1 MNLQPIILAWRNLM
15 RHKSFTFINLL
26 GLSIGITCCLAI
38 TIFIRYETSFDTY
51 HQKASRTYRVVEN
64 FKSAEEVL
72 HWNTTAYP
80 LAEALRNDFKE
91 IPLITQASG
100 PLHRLFK
107 IEDEQGNV
115 ARYEEDHVLMVDPFY
130 PQVFDFTWLAGNP
143 ETALTQ
149 PNSAVL
155 TESVALKYFGAAA
168 HEKQSILGKHI
179 LLENKDELTVTGLIA
194 DAPPNTSLQYS
205 LLIPYEFFKKNN
217 PYSANNW
224 SGNYQGTTFV
234 TLQEGQSIQ
243 DLEQRIDGWKKKYLK
258 PEDDRRITYA
268 LQPITEAHNDVVY
281 GAGPGSYTM
290 PQKFIYAAT
299 GIAFFILLIACVNF
313 INLATAQ
320 AANRAKEVG
329 IRKVMGSSRFG
340 LVTQF
345 LRENLL
351 LLGLTLTASLALTQ
365 MTLGY
370 INQTLAIINLHLAMD
385 AQALLTAMVIGVVV
399 MVLACVYPA
408 VVMASYR
415 PIEALKR
422 KFSSGSEQGITFRRV
437 LIVFQFAI
445 VQLFIIGTIVVAAQM
460 KYFKTKDLGF
470 STDDAIVI
478 TYLHDHEHAETLR
491 QQWLTHPAIADVS
504 FSSSSPQ
511 ASSQYRYGTSF
522 RLPAQPVE
530 EGQEA
535 EMKGADLNY
544 LSFYKLTLLAGR
556 NFTTVEDNLKE
567 FIVNEKLITAL
578 HWTPEQAVGQRLTI
592 NEGEGTIVGVVKDFH
607 NESLQEEI
615 SPCVLINWKPF
626 LELAS
631 IKIAKGQNMEEALAF
646 IEKTWKA
653 GSPDGIYSYVFLDDA
668 IARKYALQHLVFQG
682 FTAFALLTISIGC
695 LGLYGLLS
703 FIALRK
709 TKEVGIRKVL
719 GASVAQIV
727 GLFSREF
734 ITLLVVAFVI
744 AAPLAAYVMDGWLHD
759 FAYRIS
765 LSWWMFALG
774 MGLTVMIM
782 LLTIAYKSIK
792 SALANPVDA
801 LRSE

>member
-1 MNLQPIILAWRNLM
+1 MTLKPLTLAWRNLM
-15 RHKSFTFINLL
+15 RHKAFTFINVL
-26 GLSIGITCCLAI
+26 GLSVGITCCLAI

-51 HQKASRTYRVVEN
+51 HQKASRTYRVVED
-64 FKSAEEVL
+64 FKSAEQVQ

-91 IPLITQASG
+91 IPLVTQAAG

-107 IEDEQGNV
+107 IEDEHGNV
-115 ARYEEDHVLMVDPFY
+115 ARYEDHALMVDPFY
-130 PQVFDFTWLAGNP
+130 LQVFDFTWLAGNP
-143 ETALTQ
+143 ETALSQ
-149 PNSAVL
+149 PNSVVL
-155 TESVALKYFGAAA
+155 TESIALKYFGTAM
-168 HEKQSILGKHI
+168 HEKQSVLGKHI

-194 DAPPNTSLQYS
+194 DAPHNTGLPYS

-217 PYSANNW
+217 PYFANNW

-234 TLQEGQSIQ
+234 TLEAGQSVR
-243 DLEQRIDGWKKKYLK
+243 DLEQRMAAWKKKYLK

-281 GAGPGSYTM
+281 GAGPGSYTL

-299 GIAFFILLIACVNF
+299 GIAFFVLLIACVNF
-313 INLATAQ
+313 INLSTAQ

-329 IRKVMGSSRFG
+329 IRKVMGSSRLG

-345 LRENLL
+345 LRENSLL
-351 LLGLTLTASLALTQ
+351 LAFTLVVSLALTQ
-365 MTLGY
+365 MALGY
-370 INQTLAIINLHLAMD
+370 INQTLAIIDLHLTMD
-385 AQALLTAMVIGVVV
+385 LQAVSTAFAIGVVV
-399 MVLACVYPA
+399 MALACLYPA
-408 VVMASYR
+408 VVMSSYK
-415 PIEALKR
+415 PIEALKSR
-422 KFSSGSEQGITFRRV
+422 FSGGAEQGITFRRT

-445 VQLFIIGTIVVAAQM
+445 VQIFIIGTIVVAAQM

-470 STDDAIVI
+470 TTEAIVI
-478 TYLHDHEHAETLR
+478 TYLHGREHDETLR
-491 QQWLTHPAIADVS
+491 EQWLANSAIADVS
-504 FSSSSPQ
+504 FASSSPLR
-511 ASSQYRYGTSF
+511 SYHDRYGTSF
-522 RLPAQPVE
+522 HLPHQAEE

-535 EMKGADLNY
+535 EMKGTDVNY
-544 LSFYKLTLLAGR
+544 LSFYNLTLLAGR
-556 NFTTVEDNLKE
+556 NFTTVEDSLKE
-567 FIVNEKLITAL
+567 FIVNEKLIASL
-578 HWTPEQAVGQRLTI
+578 HWTPEQAIGQRLTI

-607 NESLQEEI
+607 NESLQDDI
-615 SPCVLINWKPF
+615 TPCLLINWKPF
-626 LELAS
+626 LGVAN
-631 IKIAKGQNMEEALAF
+631 IKIAKNQNMEATLAF

-653 GSPDGIYSYVFLDDA
+653 RSPDGIYYYDFLDKTL
-668 IARKYALQHLVFQG
+668 ARKYSLQHMVFQG
-682 FTAFALLTISIGC
+682 FTAFALLAISIGC

-703 FIALRK
+703 FMALRK

-734 ITLLVVAFVI
+734 ITLLVIAFVI
-744 AAPLAAYVMDGWLHD
+744 AAPLAGYFMNAWLHD

-774 MGLTVMIM
+774 MGLTVVIM

-792 SALANPVDA
+792 SALANPVEA
-801 LRSE
+801 LRNE

>member
-1 MNLQPIILAWRNLM
+1 MTLKPITLAWRNLM

-38 TIFIRYETSFDTY
+38 TIFIRYEKSFDTY

-80 LAEALRNDFKE
+80 LAEALRNDFRE
-91 IPLITQASG
+91 IPLVTQAAG
-100 PLHRLFK
+100 PHHRLFK
-107 IEDEQGNV
+107 IEDEHGNV
-115 ARYEEDHVLMVDPFY
+115 ARYEEDRVLMVDPFY

-143 ETALTQ
+143 EAALVQ
-149 PNSAVL
+149 PNAVVL
-155 TESVALKYFGAAA
+155 TESVALKYFGASMR
-168 HEKQSILGKHI
+168 EKQSILGKHI

-205 LLIPYEFFKKNN
+205 LLIPYEFFKRNN
-217 PYSANNW
+217 TYSANNW

-234 TLQEGQSIQ
+234 TLQAGQSVQ
-243 DLEQRIDGWKKKYLK
+243 DLEHRIASWKKKYLK

-268 LQPITEAHNDVVY
+268 LQPITEAHNDIVY

-313 INLATAQ
+313 INLSTAQ

-340 LVTQF
+340 LVMQF

-351 LLGLTLTASLALTQ
+351 LLGFTLTASLALTQ
-365 MTLGY
+365 MALGY
-370 INQTLAIINLHLAMD
+370 INQALAIINLHLAMD
-385 AQALLTAMVIGVVV
+385 AQALLTALAIGVLV
-399 MVLACVYPA
+399 MMLACVYPA

-422 KFSSGSEQGITFRRV
+422 KFSSGSEQGITFRRS

-460 KYFKTKDLGF
+460 KYFKNKDLGF
-470 STDDAIVI
+470 STDAIVT
-478 TYLHDHEHAETLR
+478 TYLHDQEHYETLR
-491 QQWLTHPAIADVS
+491 DQWLTHPAIADVS

-511 ASSQYRYGTSF
+511 ASYQYRYGTSF
-522 RLPAQPVE
+522 RLPNQPEE

-556 NFTTVEDNLKE
+556 NFTKVEDDLKE

-578 HWTPEQAVGQRLTI
+578 HWTPEQAIGQRLTI

-626 LELAS
+626 LELAN
-631 IKIAKGQNMEEALAF
+631 IKIAKDQNMDEALAF
-646 IEKTWKA
+646 IKKTWKA

-668 IARKYALQHLVFQG
+668 IARKYAMQHLVYQG
-682 FTAFALLTISIGC
+682 FTVFALLTISIGC

-703 FIALRK
+703 FMALRK

-727 GLFSREF
+727 GLFSKEF
-734 ITLLVVAFVI
+734 ITLLFIAFVI
-744 AAPLAAYVMDGWLHD
+744 AAPLAAYFMDGWLHD

-774 MGLTVMIM
+774 MGLTVVIM
-782 LLTIAYKSIK
+782 LLTISYKSIK
-792 SALANPVDA
+792 SALANPVEA
-801 LRSE
+801 LRNE

>member
-1 MNLQPIILAWRNLM
+1 MTLKPITLAWRNLM

-91 IPLITQASG
+91 IPLVTQAAG
-100 PLHRLFK
+100 PLHRQFK

-115 ARYEEDHVLMVDPFY
+115 ARYEEEHVLMVDPFY
-130 PQVFDFTWLAGNP
+130 PQVFDFNWLAGNP
-143 ETALTQ
+143 ETALVQ

-155 TESVALKYFGAAA
+155 TESIAVKYFGTAA

-194 DAPPNTSLQYS
+194 DAPPNTGLQYS
-205 LLIPYEFFKKNN
+205 LLIPYEFFKRNN
-217 PYSANNW
+217 PYFANNW

-234 TLQEGQSIQ
+234 TLQAGQSVQ
-243 DLEQRIDGWKKKYLK
+243 DLEQRMATWKKKYLK

-313 INLATAQ
+313 INLSTAQ

-345 LRENLL
+345 LRENVLL
-351 LLGLTLTASLALTQ
+351 LALTLVVSLACTQ
-365 MTLGY
+365 LTLGY
-370 INQTLAIINLHLAMD
+370 INQTLAIVDLRLAIDM
-385 AQALLTAMVIGVVV
+385 QTVLTALAIGAVV
-399 MVLACVYPA
+399 MVLACFYPA
-408 VVMASYR
+408 LVLSSYK
-415 PIEALKR
+415 PIEALKS
-422 KFSSGSEQGITFRRV
+422 KFNNGAGQGITFRRA

-445 VQLFIIGTIVVAAQM
+445 VQIFIIGTIVVAAQM

-470 STDDAIVI
+470 TTEAVVI
-478 TYLHDHEHAETLR
+478 TYLHDREHDETLR
-491 QQWLTHPAIADVS
+491 EQWLANSAIADVS

-511 ASSQYRYGTSF
+511 SSYDFRYDTSF
-522 RLPAQPVE
+522 RLPHQLEE

-535 EMKGADLNY
+535 EMKGADVNY
-544 LSFYKLTLLAGR
+544 LSFYNLTLLAGR
-556 NFTTVEDNLKE
+556 NFTTVGDSLKE
-567 FIVNEKLITAL
+567 FIVNEKLIAGL
-578 HWTPEQAVGQRLTI
+578 RWTPEQAIGQRLTI

-607 NESLQEEI
+607 NESLQDDI
-615 SPCVLINWKPF
+615 SPCLLMNWKPF
-626 LELAS
+626 MGLAN
-631 IKIAKGQNMEEALAF
+631 IKIAKDQNMEETLAF

-653 GSPDGIYSYVFLDDA
+653 RFPDGIYGYAFLDDTL
-668 IARKYALQHLVFQG
+668 ARKYTLQHMVFQG

-727 GLFSREF
+727 GLFSKEF
-734 ITLLVVAFVI
+734 ITLLLVAFVI
-744 AAPLAAYVMDGWLHD
+744 AAPLSAYFMNEWLHD

-765 LSWWMFALG
+765 LSWWMFAVG
-774 MGLTVMIM
+774 VALTVIIM
-782 LLTIAYKSIK
+782 LLTISYKSIK
-792 SALANPVDA
+792 SALANPVEA
-801 LRSE
+801 LRNE

>member
-1 MNLQPIILAWRNLM
+1 MTLKPLTLAWRNLM
-15 RHKSFTFINLL
+15 RHKAFTFINVL
-26 GLSIGITCCLAI
+26 GLSVGITCCLTI

-51 HQKASRTYRVVEN
+51 HQKASRTYRVVED
-64 FKSAEEVL
+64 FKSAEQVQ

-91 IPLITQASG
+91 IPLVTQAAG

-107 IEDEQGNV
+107 IEDEHGNV
-115 ARYEEDHVLMVDPFY
+115 ARYEDHALMVDPFY
-130 PQVFDFTWLAGNP
+130 LQVFDFTWLAGNP
-143 ETALTQ
+143 ETALSQ
-149 PNSAVL
+149 PNSVVL
-155 TESVALKYFGAAA
+155 TESIALKYFGTAM
-168 HEKQSILGKHI
+168 HEKQSVLGKHI

-194 DAPPNTSLQYS
+194 DAPHNTGLPYS

-217 PYSANNW
+217 PYFANNW

-234 TLQEGQSIQ
+234 TLEAGQSVR
-243 DLEQRIDGWKKKYLK
+243 DLEQRMAAWKKKYLK

-281 GAGPGSYTM
+281 GAGPGSYTL

-299 GIAFFILLIACVNF
+299 GIAFFVLLIACVNF
-313 INLATAQ
+313 INLSTAQ

-329 IRKVMGSSRFG
+329 IRKVMGSSRLG

-345 LRENLL
+345 LRENSLL
-351 LLGLTLTASLALTQ
+351 LAFTLVVSLALTQ
-365 MTLGY
+365 MALGY
-370 INQTLAIINLHLAMD
+370 INQTLAIIDLHLTMD
-385 AQALLTAMVIGVVV
+385 LQAVSTAFAIGVVV
-399 MVLACVYPA
+399 MALACLYPA
-408 VVMASYR
+408 VVMSSYK
-415 PIEALKR
+415 PIEALKSR
-422 KFSSGSEQGITFRRV
+422 FSGGAEQGITFRRT

-445 VQLFIIGTIVVAAQM
+445 VQIFIIGTIVVAAQM

-470 STDDAIVI
+470 TTEAIVI
-478 TYLHDHEHAETLR
+478 TYLHGREHDETLR
-491 QQWLTHPAIADVS
+491 EQWLANSAIADVS
-504 FSSSSPQ
+504 FASSSPLR
-511 ASSQYRYGTSF
+511 SYHDRYGTSF
-522 RLPAQPVE
+522 HLPHQAEE

-535 EMKGADLNY
+535 EMKGTDVNY
-544 LSFYKLTLLAGR
+544 LSFYNLTLLAGR
-556 NFTTVEDNLKE
+556 NFTTVEDSLKE
-567 FIVNEKLITAL
+567 FIVNEKLIASL
-578 HWTPEQAVGQRLTI
+578 HWTPEQAIGQRLTI

-607 NESLQEEI
+607 NESLQDDI
-615 SPCVLINWKPF
+615 TPCLLINWKPF
-626 LELAS
+626 LGVAN
-631 IKIAKGQNMEEALAF
+631 IKIAKNQNMEATLAF

-653 GSPDGIYSYVFLDDA
+653 RSPDGIYYYDFLDKTL
-668 IARKYALQHLVFQG
+668 ARKYSLQHMVFQG
-682 FTAFALLTISIGC
+682 FTAFALLAISIGC

-703 FIALRK
+703 FMALRK

-734 ITLLVVAFVI
+734 ITLLVIAFVI
-744 AAPLAAYVMDGWLHD
+744 AAPLAGYFMNAWLHD

-774 MGLTVMIM
+774 MGLTVVIM

-792 SALANPVDA
+792 SALANPVEA
-801 LRSE
+801 LRNE

>member
-1 MNLQPIILAWRNLM
+1 MTLQPITLAWRNLM

-72 HWNTTAYP
+72 HWNTTAFP

-91 IPLITQASG
+91 IPFVTQAAG
-100 PLHRLFK
+100 PFHRLFK
-107 IEDEQGNV
+107 IEDEHGNV
-115 ARYEEDHVLMVDPFY
+115 ARYEEEHVLMVDPLY

-143 ETALTQ
+143 KTALDQ

-155 TESVALKYFGAAA
+155 TESIALKYFGTAM
-168 HEKQSILGKHI
+168 HEKQSVLGKHI

-194 DAPPNTSLQYS
+194 DAPPNTGLQYD
-205 LLIPYEFFKKNN
+205 LLIPYEFYKKNN
-217 PYSANNW
+217 PYQANNW

-234 TLQEGQSIQ
+234 MLQDGQSVQ
-243 DLEQRIDGWKKKYLK
+243 DLEQRIAGWKKKYLK

-268 LQPITEAHNDVVY
+268 LQPLTDGHNDVLY
-281 GAGPGSYTM
+281 GASPGSYTM
-290 PQKFIYAAT
+290 PQKIIYAAT
-299 GIAFFILLIACVNF
+299 GIAFFVLLIACVNF
-313 INLATAQ
+313 VNLSTAQ

-345 LRENLL
+345 LRENFLL
-351 LLGLTLTASLALTQ
+351 LAFTLLVSLGLTQ
-365 MTLGY
+365 MALGY
-370 INQTLAIINLHLAMD
+370 MNQTLAIIDLQLAMD
-385 AQALLTAMVIGVVV
+385 GKTVLTALAIGAVV

-408 VVMASYR
+408 LVMSSYR
-415 PIEALKR
+415 PIEALKN
-422 KFSSGSEQGITFRRV
+422 KFGGGAEQGITFRRA

-460 KYFKTKDLGF
+460 EYFKTKDLGF
-470 STDDAIVI
+470 TTDAVVV
-478 TYLHDHEHAETLR
+478 TYLHNTENDETLR
-491 QQWLTHPAIADVS
+491 QQWLANSAIADVTMC
-504 FSSSSPQ
+504 SSSPQ
-511 ASSQYRYGTSF
+511 APYDFRFGTSF
-522 RLPAQPVE
+522 RLPQQPEE

-535 EMKGADLNY
+535 EMKGADLHY
-544 LSFYKLTLLAGR
+544 LSFYNLTLLAGR
-556 NFTTVEDNLKE
+556 NFTTISDTLQE
-567 FIVNEKLITAL
+567 FIVNEKLIAGL
-578 HWTPEQAVGQRLTI
+578 HWTPEQAIGQRVAI
-592 NEGEGTIVGVVKDFH
+592 NEGTGIVVGVVKDFH
-607 NESLQEEI
+607 NESLQDDI
-615 SPCVLINWKPF
+615 SPCVLLNWKAF
-626 LELAS
+626 LGMAS
-631 IKIAKGQNMEEALAF
+631 IKIAKGQNTEEALAF

-653 GSPDGIYSYVFLDDA
+653 RSPEGIYGYAFLDNA
-668 IARKYALQHLVFQG
+668 LARKYLLQHMVFQG
-682 FTAFALLTISIGC
+682 FTVFALLTVSIGC

-727 GLFSREF
+727 ALFSKEF
-734 ITLLVVAFVI
+734 ITLLVIAFVI
-744 AAPLAAYVMDGWLHD
+744 AAPLAAYFMNGWLHE

-774 MGLTVMIM
+774 MGLTVVIM

-792 SALANPVDA
+792 SALANPVEA
-801 LRSE
+801 LRNE